1 MNYIDLTCKPILNG
15 IMAYWDDVN
24 IAARYIV
31 TLYINDNDISTRIN
45 ERTEK
50 YCAFTGLAAIDGVT
64 RGTTRV
70 LSTAYQHIVGGSYSS
85 SSHSGFDYY
94 VRVQAEDRNGNIIA
108 QSNKIKCSVQKL

>member
-15 IMAYWDDVN
+15 IMVYWDGVET
-24 IAARYIV
+24 AARYII

-64 RGTTRV
+64 SS
-70 LSTAYQHIVGGSYSS
+70 STAKLRNACQTVVGGGSYVPR
-85 SSHSGFDYY
+85 HSGLDYY
-94 VRVQAEDRNGNIIA
+94 VCVQAEDRTGNIIA
-108 QSNKIKCSVQKL
+108 KSNKVKCSVKEL